1 MYLHIC
7 KGICM
12 LVYTYT
18 LNYMHVSVYMYTL
31 FMHAFDAG
39 KNIHFYVLLQ
49 HLDVQACIYI
59 QEEC

>member
-1 MYLHIC
+1 
-7 KGICM
+7 M